1 MSHIGKRVAALVVV
15 VMLGSSGVALAAN
28 IGGSCAKVGAKTK
41 ITVKGKPTQVICT
54 RVNKKLIWI
63 AVAAKTTEVGSV
75 GPNPKYELLAAEVAA
90 NEGSCMVVQEGG
102 TIVGEWYWNGR
113 TPSTL
118 SEGFSTMKSMAATL
132 IGIAQTQGKLNI
144 NQKASDFITEW
155 KGTSSESI
163 TIKQILSNNSGRAY
177 DNADTVTL
185 ALKFDVEPYILNR
198 GQEAPPGTTWE
209 YNGTAIQVIE
219 TILER
224 AIKGS
229 VKAFAQTY
237 LLKPLDMKSAL
248 TTDLAGNVYMVA
260 FWQTSC
266 RDLAKLVQLYMQN
279 GKWNGV
285 QLLSAAFVREALTSA
300 TELNAAYGYLWWLNR
315 AGTWMLPGST
325 KQFPGPPHKSAPLDI
340 FWASGACGQV
350 GAGFPTQNLIVTYMR
365 TKTALDFLSCGS
377 DSQANA
383 LNGLVDKILARI
395 TGK

>member
-1 MSHIGKRVAALVVV
+1 MSHITRRVVALIVV
-15 VMLGSSGVALAAN
+15 VMLGTPGVALAAE
-28 IGGSCAKVGAKTK
+28 IGESCTKVGAKAK
-41 ITVKGKPTQVICT
+41 ITVRNKPTQVVCT
-54 RVNKKLIWI
+54 RVKKKLIWI
-63 AVAAKTTEVGSV
+63 VVEAKTTEVVSV
-75 GPNPKYELLAAEVAA
+75 GPNPKYELLAAAVAA

-163 TIKQILSNNSGRAY
+163 TIKQILSNNSGRAF

-198 GQEAPPGTTWE
+198 GQEAPPGSIWE

-224 AIKGS
+224 ATNGS
-229 VKAFAQTY
+229 VKAFAQKY
-237 LLKPLDMKSAL
+237 LLGPLEMKSEL

-266 RDLAKLVQLYMQN
+266 RDLAKLAQLYMQN

-285 QLLSAAFVREALTSA
+285 QLVSAAFVREALTSS
-300 TELNAAYGYLWWLNR
+300 TELNSAYGYLWWLNR
-315 AGTWMLPGST
+315 AGAWMLPGSAH
-325 KQFPGPPHKSAPLDI
+325 QFAGPPHKSAPLDI

-350 GAGFPTQNLIVTYMR
+350 GAGFPSQNLIVTYLR
-365 TKTALDFLSCGS
+365 TKTAFDFLSCGS
-377 DSQANA
+377 DLQANA
-383 LNGLVDKILARI
+383 LNGLVGKILEKI
-395 TGK
+395 K

>member
-1 MSHIGKRVAALVVV
+1 MSHIGRRVVALVVV
-15 VMLGSSGVALAAN
+15 VTLGSSGVAFAAK
-28 IGGSCAKVGAKTK
+28 IGGSCTKAGAKAT
-41 ITVKGKPTQVICT
+41 ITVKGKRTQVVCT
-54 RVNKKLIWI
+54 RVKNQLIWV
-63 AVAAKTTEVGSV
+63 AVATKTTEVASV
-75 GPNPKYELLAAEVAA
+75 GPNPKYELLAAAVAA

-102 TIVGEWYWNGR
+102 KIVGEWYWNGR
-113 TPSTL
+113 TPTTL

-144 NQKASDFITEW
+144 NQKASDFISEW

-163 TIKQILSNNSGRAY
+163 TIKQILSNSSGRTY
-177 DNADTVTL
+177 DDVDTITL
-185 ALKFDVEPYILNR
+185 ALKSNVEPYVLSR

-229 VKAFAQTY
+229 VKTFAQTY
-237 LLKPLDMKSAL
+237 LLKPLDMKAEL
-248 TTDLAGNVYMVA
+248 TTDLAGNVYVVA

-266 RDLAKLVQLYMQN
+266 RDLAKLAQLYLQD

-285 QLLSAAFVREALTSA
+285 QLVSEAFVREALTSS

-315 AGTWMLPGST
+315 AGTWMIPGST
-325 KQFPGPPHKSAPLDI
+325 KKLSGPPHKSAPLDI
-340 FWASGACGQV
+340 FWASGACGQIA
-350 GAGFPTQNLIVTYMR
+350 AGFPSQNLVITYMR
-365 TKTALDFLSCGS
+365 TKMIFDFLSCSS

-383 LNGLVDKILARI
+383 LNGLVDKILAKI
-395 TGK
+395 K

>member
-1 MSHIGKRVAALVVV
+1 MSRIGKRVVALVVV
-15 VMLGSSGVALAAN
+15 LMLGSPGIAFASK
-28 IGGSCAKVGAKTK
+28 IGGSCTKAGAKAT
-41 ITVKGKPTQVICT
+41 ITVKGKRTQVVCT
-54 RVNKKLIWI
+54 RVKNRLIWV
-63 AVAAKTTEVGSV
+63 AVAAKTTEVASV
-75 GPNPKYELLAAEVAA
+75 GPNPKYESLAAAVAA

-102 TIVGEWYWNGR
+102 KIVGEWYWNGR
-113 TPSTL
+113 TPTTL

-144 NQKASDFITEW
+144 NQKASDFISEW

-163 TIKQILSNNSGRAY
+163 TIKQILSNSSGRAY
-177 DNADTVTL
+177 DDVDTITL
-185 ALKFDVEPYILNR
+185 ALKSDVEPYVLGR

-209 YNGTAIQVIE
+209 YNGTAIQVLE

-237 LLKPLDMKSAL
+237 LLKPLDMKAEL
-248 TTDLAGNVYMVA
+248 TTDLAGNVYVFA

-266 RDLAKLVQLYMQN
+266 RDLAKLAQLYLQN

-285 QLLSAAFVREALTSA
+285 QLVSEAFVREALTSS

-315 AGTWMLPGST
+315 AGTWMTPGNT
-325 KQFPGPPHKSAPLDI
+325 KKLSGPPHKSAPLDI
-340 FWASGACGQV
+340 FWASGACGQIA
-350 GAGFPTQNLIVTYMR
+350 AGFPSQNLVITYMR
-365 TKTALDFLSCGS
+365 TKTIFDFLSCSS

-383 LNGLVDKILARI
+383 LNGLVDKILAKI
-395 TGK
+395 K

>member
-1 MSHIGKRVAALVVV
+1 MSHLRKHVVALVVI
-15 VMLGSSGVALAAN
+15 VMLGIPGVALAAN
-28 IGGSCAKVGAKTK
+28 VGDICTNVGAKTK
-41 ITVKGKPTQVICT
+41 ITVKGKPTRVVCT
-54 RVNKKLIWI
+54 RVKSKLIWV
-63 AVAAKTTEVGSV
+63 AVVAKSTQDASV
-75 GPNPKYELLAAEVAA
+75 GPNPKYELLAADVAA

-102 TIVGEWYWNGR
+102 KIVGEWYWNGR

-118 SEGFSTMKSMAATL
+118 SEGFSTMKSTAATL

-155 KGTSSESI
+155 KGTPSESI
-163 TIKQILSNNSGRAY
+163 TIKQILSNNSGRAF

-185 ALKFDVEPYILNR
+185 ALKSDVEPYILKR
-198 GQEAPPGTTWE
+198 GQEAPPGSIWE
-209 YNGTAIQVIE
+209 YNGTATQVIE

-229 VKAFAQTY
+229 VMAFAQTY
-237 LLKPLDMKSAL
+237 LLKPLDLKSEL

-279 GKWNGV
+279 GKWKSV
-285 QLLSAAFVREALTSA
+285 QLVSEAFVREALTSS
-300 TELNAAYGYLWWLNR
+300 TELNNAYGYLWWLNR

-325 KQFPGPPHKSAPLDI
+325 QQLAGPPHKSAPLDI

-350 GAGFPTQNLIVTYMR
+350 AAGFPSQNLIVTYMR
-365 TKTALDFLSCGS
+365 TKTPLDFLSCGS
-377 DSQANA
+377 DLQANA
-383 LNGLVDKILARI
+383 MNGLVGKILAKI
-395 TGK
+395 TGT

>member
-1 MSHIGKRVAALVVV
+1 
-15 VMLGSSGVALAAN
+15 
-28 IGGSCAKVGAKTK
+28 
-41 ITVKGKPTQVICT
+41 
-54 RVNKKLIWI
+54 
-63 AVAAKTTEVGSV
+63 
-75 GPNPKYELLAAEVAA
+75 
-90 NEGSCMVVQEGG
+90 
-102 TIVGEWYWNGR
+102 
-113 TPSTL
+113 
-118 SEGFSTMKSMAATL
+118 MAATL
-132 IGIAQTQGKLNI
+132 VGIAQTQGKLNI

-177 DNADTVTL
+177 DDIDTVTL
-185 ALKFDVEPYILNR
+185 ALKFDVEPYVLNR

-229 VKAFAQTY
+229 VMAFAQTY
-237 LLKPLDMKSAL
+237 LLKPLDMKSEL

-285 QLLSAAFVREALTSA
+285 QVLSAAFVREALTSS
-300 TELNAAYGYLWWLNR
+300 TELNTAYGYLWWLNR

-350 GAGFPTQNLIVTYMR
+350 GAGFPSQNLIVTYMR
-365 TKTALDFLSCGS
+365 TKTAFDFLSCGS

-383 LNGLVDKILARI
+383 LNGLVDKILAKI
-395 TGK
+395 K

>member
-1 MSHIGKRVAALVVV
+1 MSRIGKRVAALVVV
-15 VMLGSSGVALAAN
+15 VVLGSSGIAYASK
-28 IGGSCAKVGAKTK
+28 IGGSCTKAGAKAT
-41 ITVKGKPTQVICT
+41 ITVKGKRTQVVCT
-54 RVNKKLIWI
+54 RVKNKLIWV
-63 AVAAKTTEVGSV
+63 AVAAKTTEVASV
-75 GPNPKYELLAAEVAA
+75 GPNPKYELLAADVAA

-102 TIVGEWYWNGR
+102 KIVGEWYWNGR

-144 NQKASDFITEW
+144 NQKASDFISEW

-177 DNADTVTL
+177 EDVDTITL
-185 ALKFDVEPYILNR
+185 ALKSDVEPYVLSR

-209 YNGTAIQVIE
+209 YNGPAIQVLE

-224 AIKGS
+224 AIEGS
-229 VKAFAQTY
+229 VKAFAQKY
-237 LLKPLDMKSAL
+237 LLKPLDMKAEL
-248 TTDLAGNVYMVA
+248 TTDLAGNLYVVA

-266 RDLAKLVQLYMQN
+266 RDLAKLAQLYLQN

-285 QLLSAAFVREALTSA
+285 QLVSEAFVSEALTSS

-315 AGTWMLPGST
+315 AGTWMIPGNT
-325 KQFPGPPHKSAPLDI
+325 KKFSGPPHKSAPLDI
-340 FWASGACGQV
+340 FWASGACGQIA
-350 GAGFPTQNLIVTYMR
+350 AGFPSQNLVIAYMR
-365 TKTALDFLSCGS
+365 TKTIFDFLSCSS

-383 LNGLVDKILARI
+383 LNGLVDKILAKI
-395 TGK
+395 TGR

>member
-1 MSHIGKRVAALVVV
+1 MSRIGQRVAALVVV
-15 VMLGSSGVALAAN
+15 VVLGSSGVAFAAK
-28 IGGSCAKVGAKTK
+28 IGGSCTKVGAKAK
-41 ITVKGKPTQVICT
+41 ITVKGKPTQVVCT
-54 RVNKKLIWI
+54 RVKKKLIWI
-63 AVAAKTTEVGSV
+63 AVAAKTTEVTSV
-75 GPNPKYELLAAEVAA
+75 GPNPKYELLAADVAA

-177 DNADTVTL
+177 SNTE
-185 ALKFDVEPYILNR
+185 DVLLVFKSDIEPYVLDR
-198 GQEAPPGTTWE
+198 GQEAPPGTTWK
-209 YNGTAIQVIE
+209 YNNTAIQVIE

-229 VKAFAQTY
+229 VEAFAQTY
-237 LLKPLDMKSAL
+237 LLKPLDMKAKL
-248 TTDLAGNVYMVA
+248 TTDSAGNVYVFA

-285 QLLSAAFVREALTSA
+285 QLVSEAFVREALTSS
-300 TELNAAYGYLWWLNR
+300 TELNTAYGYLWWLNR
-315 AGTWMLPGST
+315 AGTWMMPGNT
-325 KQFPGPPHKSAPLDI
+325 QQYPGPQHKSAPLDI
-340 FWASGACGQV
+340 FWASGACGQI
-350 GAGFPTQNLIVTYMR
+350 GAGFPSQNLIVTYMR
-365 TKTALDFLSCGS
+365 TKTLLDFSSCS
-377 DSQANA
+377 NDSQVRA
-383 LNGLVDKILARI
+383 LNGLVDKILTKI
-395 TGK
+395 TSR

>member
-1 MSHIGKRVAALVVV
+1 MSRIGQRVAALVVV
-15 VMLGSSGVALAAN
+15 VVLGSSGVAFAAK
-28 IGGSCAKVGAKTK
+28 IGGSCTKVGAKAK
-41 ITVKGKPTQVICT
+41 ITVKGKPTQVVCT
-54 RVNKKLIWI
+54 RVKKKLIWI
-63 AVAAKTTEVGSV
+63 AVAAKTTEVTSV
-75 GPNPKYELLAAEVAA
+75 GPNPKYELLAADVAA

-177 DNADTVTL
+177 SNTE
-185 ALKFDVEPYILNR
+185 DVLLVFKSDIEPYVLDR
-198 GQEAPPGTTWE
+198 GQEAPPGTTWK
-209 YNGTAIQVIE
+209 YNNTAIQVIE

-229 VKAFAQTY
+229 VEAFAQTY
-237 LLKPLDMKSAL
+237 LLKPLDMKAKL
-248 TTDLAGNVYMVA
+248 TTDSAGNVYVFA

-285 QLLSAAFVREALTSA
+285 QLVSEAFVREALTSS
-300 TELNAAYGYLWWLNR
+300 TELNTAYGYLWWLNR
-315 AGTWMLPGST
+315 AGTWMMPGNT
-325 KQFPGPPHKSAPLDI
+325 QQFPGPQHKSTPLDV
-340 FWASGACGQV
+340 FWASGACGQI
-350 GAGFPTQNLIVTYMR
+350 GAGFPSQNLIVTYMR
-365 TKTALDFLSCGS
+365 TKTLFDFSSCSS
-377 DSQANA
+377 DSHASA
-383 LNGLVDKILARI
+383 LNSLVDKILTKIR
-395 TGK
+395 

>member
-1 MSHIGKRVAALVVV
+1 MSRIGKRVVPLVVV
-15 VMLGSSGVALAAN
+15 VMLGTSSVALAAT
-28 IGGSCAKVGAKTK
+28 IGGSCTRVGAKAK
-41 ITVKGKPTQVICT
+41 ATVNGKSTPVVCT
-54 RVNKKLIWI
+54 RVKNKLIWI
-63 AVAAKTTEVGSV
+63 AVAAKTSEVVSV
-75 GPNPKYELLAAEVAA
+75 GPNPKYELLAADVAA

-102 TIVGEWYWNGR
+102 KIVGEWYWNGR
-113 TPSTL
+113 APSTL

-155 KGTSSESI
+155 KGTPSESI
-163 TIKQILSNNSGRAY
+163 TIKQILSNSSGRAY
-177 DNADTVTL
+177 EDVDTVTL
-185 ALKFDVEPYILNR
+185 ALKSDVEPYVLSR
-198 GQEAPPGTTWE
+198 GQEAPPGTAWE

-237 LLKPLDMKSAL
+237 LLKPLDMKAEL
-248 TTDLAGNVYMVA
+248 TTDMAGNVYVFA

-285 QLLSAAFVREALTSA
+285 QVVSEAFVREALTSS

-315 AGTWMLPGST
+315 TGTWMAPGNT
-325 KQFPGPPHKSAPLDI
+325 KKLSGPPHKSAPLDI
-340 FWASGACGQV
+340 FWASGACGQIA
-350 GAGFPTQNLIVTYMR
+350 AGFPSQNLVITYMR
-365 TKTALDFLSCGS
+365 TKTIFDFLSCSS
-377 DSQANA
+377 DPQANA
-383 LNGLVDKILARI
+383 LNGLVDKILAKI
-395 TGK
+395 K